1 MLLMNN
7 FTVIDSD
14 ILATLL
20 NSIDTTIIKEFQN
33 IVIPNYYNLVIT
45 GSVGVGKS
53 TISQLMLESFKKIGI
68 NPVIYPEYINLEYE
82 KVKFGDLMLKARSD
96 NIISTETLQHFVLD
110 MWELQ
115 LKNKEFNKHNSINIL
130 ERLPEDAMTCFVNE
144 AYSNKIIN
152 KIAYDNLWSKYNII
166 IGKYRVPQSYICNL
180 QIVYNNN
187 LIETVNEILKTVL
200 NDFKNNIE
208 NRIIGLKIKPHQ
220 YLERIAKRGRIAEI
234 NTNTSIFEHYNEY
247 YDNYYKEFVNYNKK

>member
-208 NRIIGLKIKPHQ
+208 NRIIGLKIKSHQ

-247 YDNYYKEFVNYNKK
+247 YDTYYKEFVNYNKK